1 MVVSLGIASNK
12 RSDPLGRPAVPVRAG
27 RLELVRVPKVRAGV
41 DIAADAVMVDVVV
54 GVGRAIIARVPS
66 PISIRV
72 RLAGIRGQDTIIVI
86 VTDSISVTV
95 RAAAESDRRIGRE
108 GDQDEDRQ

>member
-12 RSDPLGRPAVPVRAG
+12 RSDPLGRPAAPIRASF
-27 RLELVRVPKVRAGV
+27 LELVRVPKVRAGV
-41 DIAADAVMVDVVV
+41 DIAADAVMVDVVG
-54 GVGRAIIARVPS
+54 GVGRAIIACVPS

-72 RLAGIRGQDTIIVI
+72 RLVGIRGQDTVVVI
-86 VTDSISVTV
+86 VADSISVTV
-95 RAAAESDRRIGRE
+95 RAAAESDRGIGRQ